1 MKTMSNKKTLQEKFA
16 EVKAFL
22 EEHEASEEMIDF
34 IADRAEKADRK
45 SENRKPS
52 ATQVANAALSE
63 RVYEYLKDCGK
74 KLQIKQMI
82 KEVPA
87 FAEIENCTTQKAS
100 AIVRGLLKDGKVQRV
115 EEKGVPYFYAI

>member
-1 MKTMSNKKTLQEKFA
+1 MKTMSNKKTLQKKFA

-115 EEKGVPYFYAI
+115 EEKGVAYFYAI

>member
-1 MKTMSNKKTLQEKFA
+1 MSNKKTLQEKFA

-22 EEHEASEEMIDF
+22 EENEASKEMIDF

-63 RVYEYLKDCGK
+63 RVYKYLKDCGK

-115 EEKGVPYFYAI
+115 EEKGVAYFSAI

>member
-22 EEHEASEEMIDF
+22 EEHEASAEMIDF
-34 IADRAEKADRK
+34 ITDRAEKADRK

-63 RVYEYLKDCGK
+63 RVYEYLKDSGK
-74 KLQIKQMI
+74 KLQVKQMI
-82 KEVPA
+82 KEIPA

-100 AIVRGLLKDGKVQRV
+100 AIVRGLLKDGKVERV
-115 EEKGVPYFYAI
+115 EEKGVAYFYAV

>member
-1 MKTMSNKKTLQEKFA
+1 MSNKKTLQEKFA

-22 EEHEASEEMIDF
+22 EENEASKEMIDF

-115 EEKGVPYFYAI
+115 EEKGVAYFSAI